1 MVEGASLENW
11 STGNRTGG
19 SNPSLSATQS
29 GVQRNPLVV
38 PGKSCE
44 IPRQFVAFIVK
55 PDQRKSFVLALT

>member
-1 MVEGASLENW
+1 
-11 STGNRTGG
+11 
-19 SNPSLSATQS
+19 
-29 GVQRNPLVV
+29 VQRNPLVV